1 LISGNGKTLYQGEID
16 FLYQTGLDLSLSD
29 WSYRGWNFPTFV
41 LVSDAFRTWSYI
53 EKGII
58 NGTVGINE
66 LRDAVRKQ

>member
-1 LISGNGKTLYQGEID
+1 
-16 FLYQTGLDLSLSD
+16 
-29 WSYRGWNFPTFV
+29 V

-66 LRDAVRKQ
+66 LRDAIRKQYLPQILTPTVIEQFIKVIKSSTVSFPEFLNMIVW